1 MFIRVIDPSTG
12 HQFDVPETDPRLPD
26 GRLRRMSEKQ
36 WPPSEII
43 RHPKHCPPK
52 LAGRTA
58 SRETG
63 KASAKPEP
71 QDAPAPADEAT
82 EKE

>member
-1 MFIRVIDPSTG
+1 MFIRVKDPETK
-12 HQFDVPETDPRLPD
+12 HEFDVPETDPRLRD
-26 GRLRRMSEKQ
+26 GRLERVKEKTY
-36 WPPSEII
+36 PPSSYV
-43 RHPKHCPPK
+43 RHPKHYVK

-71 QDAPAPADEAT
+71 QNAPAPADEAT

>member
-1 MFIRVIDPSTG
+1 MFIRVKDPSTG
-12 HQFDVPETDPRLPD
+12 HEFDVPEADPRLAD
-26 GRLRRMSEKQ
+26 GRLKRVKDERY
-36 WPPSEII
+36 PPSTLV